1 MTSGLTATDGSERV
15 TLTDG
20 AGNPV
25 SVTSTSVTQG
35 STTSG
40 QSGPLT
46 QGAVTTAAPTYTT
59 GQTNPLSLDTAGN
72 LRVNVVTGG
81 SSGVVAQGSTT
92 SGETGMLIQG
102 AVTTAAPAYTTA
114 QTSPLSLTTAGA
126 VRVDASAT
134 TQPVSGAVASGG
146 ANANNPVKTGAVFNT
161 TQPTVTNAQVV
172 DLQATAR
179 GARIVASGVDGFMS
193 PTGDAAAATS
203 VVADANMLF
212 NGATWDRQKSAAGA
226 TGVAVVNT
234 EGTKATYSQTGQFA
248 ATSTAGDLMILTG
261 SGTKTVRVTKIGFS
275 GTLTTALICLATV
288 IRRSTAA
295 TGGTTIAGDT
305 VSKHDTNNAAPTA
318 TVTFYT
324 VGPTPGTNVGV
335 FRREN
340 VLLSTTATAGQQ
352 LIMDFT
358 TRNEQG
364 LVIRGTSDFLTLSLG
379 SAAAQAGSAL
389 SFEITWTEE

>member
-1 MTSGLTATDGSERV
+1 MTSGLTSSDGSERV

-102 AVTTAAPAYTTA
+102 AVTTAAPTYTTA

-234 EGTKATYSQTGQFA
+234 EGTKTTYSQTGQFA

-275 GTLTTALICLATV
+275 GTLTTALICGATV
-288 IRRSTAA
+288 LRRSTAA

-324 VGPTPGTNVGV
+324 VGPTPGTNAGV

-340 VLLSTTATAGQQ
+340 VFLSTTAIAGQQ

-364 LVIRGTSDFLTLSLG
+364 LVIRGTSDFLALSLS